1 MSLLLEQISESI
13 DTVDL
18 YRKRQSQV
26 LKYVLKCESCLWR
39 ISFYESTQS
48 VCLDGKKM
56 KCPIC
61 KDTKKKSLKIV
72 Q

>member
-1 MSLLLEQISESI
+1 MSLLLEKINESV
-13 DTVDL
+13 DTMSSGH
-18 YRKRQSQV
+18 KRQNQV
-26 LKYVLKCESCLWR
+26 LKYVLKCESCLWK

-48 VCLDGKKM
+48 MYLDSKNM

-61 KDTKKKSLKIV
+61 KDTEKKSLKIV